1 MPGSRSAEAGKL
13 ARPRRQ
19 AWLPAARV
27 AFAVALLALPALAK
41 PLDPTDDGWD
51 GLSQLV
57 ALARSEIPDGH
68 LVVVAQRLDLDRL
81 EVTDAL
87 VLVHPEREID
97 PDDLSAFMRSG
108 GRVILMDDYGT
119 GDVLLEHFGI
129 RRVPLPERPNAML
142 RSNPVFAVADAVGV
156 HPLVRN
162 VERVVTNHATG
173 LSEDRLTPLLVVRG
187 RGEDVV
193 LAVAGVVGKGR
204 LVAVGDA
211 SVAMNAM
218 LRYPGNL
225 EFARGLIRFA
235 AEAAAP
241 SDGLGHEIGTTA
253 RTGKLYFLAGDFTVH
268 GRYRGS
274 FRADPAGAVD
284 RIAAGA
290 INALRGGLPPNVTY
304 VLAVALGLG
313 VVFWA
318 GTRAGRTYKRSTPR
332 FTRPV
337 SILAQGGIAGH
348 AAALSAASAGT
359 SRLLALVE
367 LRNALEEQ
375 LATRLGLDRIVAH
388 DRLIA
393 RALEA
398 GLLDAERAKALGA
411 LLKQLARFQ
420 VPMPGGRHSRLSRPS
435 DAELREAVH
444 RVRSVLA
451 AVDAQRHGILGGRS

>member
-1 MPGSRSAEAGKL
+1 MPGSRSAEAGEL
-13 ARPRRQ
+13 ARPPRNALLSAGRI
-19 AWLPAARV
+19 
-27 AFAVALLALPALAK
+27 AVAMALIALPARAK
-41 PLDPTDDGWD
+41 PLDPTDDGWE
-51 GLSQLV
+51 GLSQLI
-57 ALARSEIPDGH
+57 AMARSEVPGGH
-68 LVVVAQRLDLDRL
+68 VIVAQRLDLGRL
-81 EVTDAL
+81 EATDAL

-97 PDDLSAFMRSG
+97 PDELSAFMRSG

-156 HPLVRN
+156 HPVVRN

-173 LSEDRLTPLLVVRG
+173 LSDDRLAPLLVVRG
-187 RGEDVV
+187 RSEDVV
-193 LAVAGVVGKGR
+193 LAVAGVVGQGR

-225 EFARGLIRFA
+225 EFAHALIRFA
-235 AEAAAP
+235 ADAAVP
-241 SDGLGHEIGTTA
+241 PDGHGHEIGTTA
-253 RTGKLYFLAGDFTVH
+253 RTGKLYFLIGDFTIQ
-268 GRYRGS
+268 GRYGGS
-274 FRADPAGAVD
+274 FRTDPSGAVG
-284 RIAAGA
+284 RIAAEA
-290 INALRGGLPPNVTY
+290 IDVLRGGLPPNATY

-318 GTRAGRTYKRSTPR
+318 GTRAGRTYKRSTSR

-348 AAALSAASAGT
+348 AAALSSASAGT

-388 DRLIA
+388 DQLIA
-393 RALEA
+393 LALAA

-420 VPMPGGRHSRLSRPS
+420 LPLPNRRQPRLGRAS
-435 DAELREAVH
+435 DAELREALH
-444 RVRSVLA
+444 RVRGVLA
-451 AVDAQRHGILGGRS
+451 AVDAQRHGTLSGRS